1 MFRNERFESR
11 SRLQV
16 AIWWIMQSCVQI
28 CPYRW
33 AAELASRRNTEAE
46 NVDQLVYGLECVEK
60 GSEKNLLPRHAGAA
74 EGCWVP
80 GCRAGTDVASGRE
93 RCSARKRPHL
103 QAVALQRRSGGSPQS
118 LAEPA
123 GAPLASFFIV
133 MPCCF
138 IEHGP
143 SPTHPARGRRGAFG
157 AHPARG
163 VGLRGMCTREPTSPF
178 SFLVAFLQVFYVALP
193 TKQGPFAACFRRPC
207 RPRLRS
213 DKPWSAAQTV
223 SRRFCLTFP

>member
-93 RCSARKRPHL
+93 RWLARTRPHP
-103 QAVALQRRSGGSPQS
+103 QAVAQRRSGGRPM
-118 LAEPA
+118 LRGA
-123 GAPLASFFIV
+123 GRAQIASFFIV

-138 IEHGP
+138 IE
-143 SPTHPARGRRGAFG
+143 
-157 AHPARG
+157 
-163 VGLRGMCTREPTSPF
+163 PTSPAPLSGPTPRPPQSVWRAPSPRRWF
-178 SFLVAFLQVFYVALP
+178 AKVVYAAPHHPIFISRFL
-193 TKQGPFAACFRRPC
+193 
-207 RPRLRS
+207 
-213 DKPWSAAQTV
+213 
-223 SRRFCLTFP
+223 

>member
-103 QAVALQRRSGGSPQS
+103 QAVALQRRSGGSRQS

-123 GAPLASFFIV
+123 GAPLRFIFYRGA
-133 MPCCF
+133 MLLHRARAQPHSPCPRPPRCVRRA
-138 IEHGP
+138 P
-143 SPTHPARGRRGAFG
+143 SARGWFARDVYAG
-157 AHPARG
+157 AHQPIFISGRFLWFFMLRFQPSKGHSRHAFAVRADRASVPINRG
-163 VGLRGMCTREPTSPF
+163 VPH
-178 SFLVAFLQVFYVALP
+178 
-193 TKQGPFAACFRRPC
+193 KQYRAGFA
-207 RPRLRS
+207 
-213 DKPWSAAQTV
+213 
-223 SRRFCLTFP
+223 